1 MPVGRTNRRAFIAA
15 LAGAA
20 AWPLVARAQ
29 QQAKL
34 PIVGFL
40 GSGAPES
47 QNIWLPAFLQRLHEL
62 GWIEDR
68 NLSIEYRWANGN
80 PDRAA
85 EFAAEFVRHNVDLI
99 VTYANPMVIATK
111 RATPLIPIIFAAA
124 ADPLGTGLVASLSRP
139 GGNVT
144 GLSIQ
149 HTDLA
154 SKRLE
159 LLREMA
165 PGLRRLAV
173 MVNVDN
179 PASML
184 EMKEAEAAARSP
196 NLEIATFRIRRAD
209 EIAAA
214 LEDIKGHA
222 DALYVCIDTL
232 LFSNRLRIT
241 NFALAAK
248 LPTMFSNREYIE
260 AGGLM
265 SYAANFPDLFRRA
278 ADYVDKIL
286 RGAKP
291 GDIPVEQ
298 PTKFDLIINLTTAK
312 ALDLKVPLSLLATAD
327 EVIE

>member
-1 MPVGRTNRRAFIAA
+1 MKRREFIAVMG
-15 LAGAA
+15 GAA
-20 AWPLVARAQ
+20 AWPVVARAQ

-34 PIVGFL
+34 PIIGFL
-40 GSGAPES
+40 GSGTAET
-47 QNIWLPAFLQRLHEL
+47 NGLWLAAFLQRLHEL
-62 GWIEDR
+62 GWIEGR
-68 NLSIEYRWANGN
+68 NLLIEYRWANGST
-80 PDRAA
+80 DRAA
-85 EFAAEFVRHNVDLI
+85 EFAAEFVQHNVDVI

-111 RATPLIPIIFAAA
+111 RATSLIPIIFAAA
-124 ADPLGTGLVASLSRP
+124 ADPLGTGLVASLAQP

-159 LLREMA
+159 LLRDLA

-179 PASML
+179 SASML
-184 EMKEAEAAARSP
+184 DMREAEAAARSL
-196 NLEIATFRIRRAD
+196 NLEIANFGIRRAED
-209 EIAAA
+209 IAPA
-214 LEDIKGHA
+214 LKSIKGHA

-232 LFSNRLRIT
+232 LFSNRISIT
-241 NFALAAK
+241 TFALAAR
-248 LPTMFSNREYIE
+248 LPAMFSNREYVE

-278 ADYVDKIL
+278 GDYVDKIL

-291 GDIPVEQ
+291 ADIPVEQ
-298 PTKFDLIINLTTAK
+298 PTKFDLVINLTTAK
-312 ALDLKVPLSLLATAD
+312 ALDLKVPFPLLATAD